1 MMMKYLVIIFLFLPI
16 LSQAGYVRHHDCE
29 KFEKRVLT
37 LINKQS
43 IQIELLKKRL
53 LKIEPELV
61 TIPKTKDIKNE
72 D

>member
-1 MMMKYLVIIFLFLPI
+1 MKYLVIIFLLLPMI
-16 LSQAGYVRHHDCE
+16 SQAGYGRHHDCK
-29 KFEKRVLT
+29 KFEKRALT

-61 TIPKTKDIKNE
+61 TIPKTKAVTNE
-72 D
+72 N